1 MLELTLNS
9 LFILMENYMLSRNSN
24 NIMSRSS
31 NNIKNLI
38 EQQAK
43 SKF

>member
-1 MLELTLNS
+1 MLELTLKS
-9 LFILMENYMLSRNSN
+9 LFILIENYMLARNSN

-31 NNIKNLI
+31 NNIKILI